1 MTVLA
6 ANRRLDLAG
15 RDLTL
20 YLQRL
25 LYDRGYSF
33 TTHGMK
39 LYFVLKCNKLYKL
52 LKFVSVHAN
61 IQTLSLNKW
70 ICFL

>member
-1 MTVLA
+1 MIYPPPGMTVLA

-39 LYFVLKCNKLYKL
+39 LYIAFLKSPF
-52 LKFVSVHAN
+52 LKIIN
-61 IQTLSLNKW
+61 IHCKY
-70 ICFL
+70 

>member
-1 MTVLA
+1 MIYPPPGMTVLA

-39 LYFVLKCNKLYKL
+39 LYIVFLKSP
-52 LKFVSVHAN
+52 F
-61 IQTLSLNKW
+61 
-70 ICFL
+70 